1 VSARH
6 RIASAAAALP
16 LTASLL
22 LLCGC
27 AAPNWTA
34 LDQQAWT
41 IRAACE
47 RQHRGGMIST
57 ALGTE
62 RCANGSIHEL
72 YASAGYPQMDVL
84 DRYLARR
91 EAITAAV
98 DRHAIAPGDAPA
110 KLAEAQTEQVS
121 ALQQRGLD
129 PAVFNTA
136 PYPVKPVCERVNRV
150 DTLCN

>member
-1 VSARH
+1 MTTRH
-6 RIASAAAALP
+6 VLPKLLAAS
-16 LTASLL
+16 SLL
-22 LLCGC
+22 WLAAC
-27 AAPNWTA
+27 AAPNWSA
-34 LDQQAWT
+34 IDQQAFT

-47 RQHRGGMIST
+47 RQHQGGMISS

-91 EAITAAV
+91 EAIAAAV
-98 DRHAIAPGDAPA
+98 DRHAIPPADAHLR
-110 KLAEAQTEQVS
+110 LAEARTEQVS
-121 ALQQRGLD
+121 ALQQHGLD
-129 PAVFNTA
+129 PAVFDTT
-136 PYPVKPVCERVNRV
+136 PYPVSPVCERVNRV

>member
-1 VSARH
+1 MTTRHVFPKLLAVS
-6 RIASAAAALP
+6 SALWLAA
-16 LTASLL
+16 
-22 LLCGC
+22 C

-34 LDQQAWT
+34 LDQQAFT

-47 RQHRGGMIST
+47 RQHQGGMISS

-91 EAITAAV
+91 EAIAAAV
-98 DRHAIAPGDAPA
+98 DRHAIPPADAHLR
-110 KLAEAQTEQVS
+110 LAEAQTEQVS
-121 ALQQRGLD
+121 ALQQHGLD
-129 PAVFNTA
+129 PVVFDTA
-136 PYPVKPVCERVNRV
+136 PYPVKPVCERVNRI